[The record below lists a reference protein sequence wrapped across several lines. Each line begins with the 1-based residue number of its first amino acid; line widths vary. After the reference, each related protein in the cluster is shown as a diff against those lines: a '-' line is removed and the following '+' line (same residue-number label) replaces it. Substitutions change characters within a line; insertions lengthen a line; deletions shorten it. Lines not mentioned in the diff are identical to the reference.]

1 MDWTTYLPQ
10 FGIFAP
16 TMALAWWVIRN
27 KDKAL
32 SDAQARNAALN
43 DAMLKNS
50 VDLTRALTELTTY
63 LKTINGGRS

>member
-1 MDWTTYLPQ
+1 
-10 FGIFAP
+10 
-16 TMALAWWVIRN
+16 MALAWWVIRN

>member
-10 FGIFAP
+10 FGVFAP

-32 SDAQARNAALN
+32 NDAQARNAALN
-43 DAMLKNS
+43 DQMLKNS
-50 VDLTRALTELTTY
+50 VDLTKALTELTTF
-63 LKTINGGRS
+63 IRERNR